1 VIIIGLLGLAVTL
14 VVVLIRNM
22 PDGRGPRVFL
32 GLSLTPLLLTT
43 VLPMPFVLASSGP
56 SDWAR
61 RMAVMISRIGIVLS
75 VILFAIGVLLT
86 LRAMKAGDR
95 RGVKVLAIETALAGM
110 PAGIVTASAAMF
122 RSL

>member
-1 VIIIGLLGLAVTL
+1 VIIIGLLALAVTL
-14 VVVLIRNM
+14 VAVLIRNM
-22 PDGRGPRVFL
+22 PHGRGSRLAL
-32 GLSLTPLLLTT
+32 GLSLTPLLLTS
-43 VLPMPFVLASSGP
+43 VLPMPFGLASAGP

-61 RMAVMISRIGIVLS
+61 RVAVMISRIGIVLS

-86 LRAMKAGDR
+86 LRAMRAGDR

-122 RSL
+122 HSL

>member
-1 VIIIGLLGLAVTL
+1 
-14 VVVLIRNM
+14 M
-22 PDGRGPRVFL
+22 
-32 GLSLTPLLLTT
+32 PLLLTA
-43 VLPMPFVLASSGP
+43 VLPAPFGLASSGP

>member
-14 VVVLIRNM
+14 VAVLIRTM
-22 PDGRGPRVFL
+22 PHGRGPRLAL

-43 VLPMPFVLASSGP
+43 VLPMPFGLASGGP

-61 RMAVMISRIGIVLS
+61 RVAVMISRIGIVLS
-75 VILFAIGVLLT
+75 VILFAIGVVLT
-86 LRAMKAGDR
+86 LRAMRAGDR

-110 PAGIVTASAAMF
+110 PAGIVAASAAMF
-122 RSL
+122 HSL

>member
-1 VIIIGLLGLAVTL
+1 MIIIGLLGLAVTL

-22 PDGRGPRVFL
+22 PHGRGPTLSL
-32 GLSLTPLLLTT
+32 GLSLMPLLLTM
-43 VLPMPFVLASSGP
+43 VAPLPFGLASGGP

-61 RMAVMISRIGIVLS
+61 RAAVTISRIGIGLS
-75 VILFAIGVLLT
+75 VILFAIGVILM

-110 PAGIVTASAAMF
+110 PAGIVGATAAMF
-122 RSL
+122 RFL

>member
-1 VIIIGLLGLAVTL
+1 
-14 VVVLIRNM
+14 M
-22 PDGRGPRVFL
+22 
-32 GLSLTPLLLTT
+32 PLLLTA
-43 VLPMPFVLASSGP
+43 VLPMPFGLASSGP

-110 PAGIVTASAAMF
+110 PAGIVAASAAMF

>member
-14 VVVLIRNM
+14 VIVLIRNM
-22 PDGRGPRVFL
+22 PDGLGPRVSL
-32 GLSLTPLLLTT
+32 GLSLMPLLFTT
-43 VLPMPFVLASSGP
+43 VLPVPFGLASGGP
-56 SDWAR
+56 TDWAR
-61 RMAVMISRIGIVLS
+61 RAAVMISRIGIVLS
-75 VILFAIGVLLT
+75 VILFAIGVFLT
-86 LRAMKAGDR
+86 LRAMRAGDR